1 MKTTGIVLVVFCLAL
16 MGCPGQAQAFS
27 QVNELPDSISHMIA
41 GDSSVIYI
49 SITDT
54 PKTLSLVTVQRD
66 SFGQICSLE
75 TQTWLC
81 SPGRKGKST
90 PKGNFKICLKLGKA
104 KSEKYHAMMIWW
116 MAIDGR
122 GIYAIHGLLGDDY
135 LQYLGQR
142 ASHGCIRLDPETA
155 KSLYD
160 RVPLGTKVFIRQF

>member
-1 MKTTGIVLVVFCLAL
+1 MKTTGIVLAVFYLAL
-16 MGCPGQAQAFS
+16 MGCPGQAQAFA
-27 QVNELPDSISHMIA
+27 QVNELPDSISHMIV
-41 GDSSVIYI
+41 GDSSFIYI
-49 SITDT
+49 NVTDT
-54 PKTLSLVTVQRD
+54 LKTLSLVSIQRD
-66 SFGQICSLE
+66 SLGQVGGLE

-81 SPGRKGKST
+81 SPGRIGHST

-104 KSEKYHAMMIWW
+104 RSSKYHVMMTWW
-116 MAIDGR
+116 MGLDGR

-160 RVPLGTKVFIRQF
+160 RVPLGTKVFIR